1 MRINADQLPSQLQG
15 DLLPVYLVY
24 GDEGL
29 LVEEASDLI
38 RQAAREQ
45 GANERQ
51 VWHVEGRFKWSEVEW
66 KEQSMSLF
74 SSRRLLEI
82 RLPTGKPG
90 KEGGEALRAYA
101 SNPPPDTTLLIISG
115 KIDSRSQKAKW
126 FAEIDK
132 LGANI
137 PVWPIDAAHLPQWL
151 MQRAKAR
158 GLTLERA
165 IAAILAERVEGNL
178 FAAAQEV
185 DKLALLCTDGQ
196 VDKAAVLESV
206 GDSARFEAFGVID
219 TAFAGEPEKLPRML
233 SKLRG
238 EGLDILAVFSG
249 ISWSVHR
256 AVEMAM
262 AVAAGAQV
270 EQVFSQHRIWDA
282 NKQVMRQALNRHS
295 TEQWQGF
302 LQQLSQIDRA
312 AKGNLKACPWELLQG
327 MCLQIA
333 GVETLVFKE

>member
-1 MRINADQLPSQLQG
+1 MRINADGLASQLTG
-15 DLLPVYLVY
+15 DLLPVYLVH

-38 RQAAREQ
+38 RQAVRER
-45 GANERQ
+45 GANDRQ

-66 KEQSMSLF
+66 EEQSMSLF
-74 SSRRLLEI
+74 SSQRLLEI

-90 KEGGEALRAYA
+90 KEGSEALRAYA

-126 FAEIDK
+126 FTEIDS

-137 PVWPIDAAHLPQWL
+137 SARPIDAAHLPQWL
-151 MQRAKAR
+151 IHRAQQR
-158 GLTLERA
+158 GLTIERA
-165 IAAILAERVEGNL
+165 VANLLAERVEGNL
-178 FAAAQEV
+178 FAAAQEI
-185 DKLALLCTDGQ
+185 DKLALLCSDGQ
-196 VDKAAVLESV
+196 VDEAAVLESV
-206 GDSARFEAFGVID
+206 ADSARFEAFGVID
-219 TAFAGEPEKLPRML
+219 TAFSGQPTKIPRML
-233 SKLRG
+233 AKLRG

-262 AVAAGAQV
+262 AMAAGAQM
-270 EQVFSQHRIWDA
+270 EQVFSQHRIWDN
-282 NKQVMRQALNRHS
+282 NKAVMWQVLNRHPPQ
-295 TEQWQGF
+295 QWQSF

-312 AKGNLKACPWELLQG
+312 AKGNLKMCPWELLQG
-327 MCLQIA
+327 LCLQIA
-333 GVETLVFKE
+333 GVKH